1 MAWQKHSKTISLQ
14 KHTYTHTH
22 THIHTAPICSE
33 QSGLPPSYLS
43 ARAVFPV
50 MMTGGVCG
58 GGGERGDFGCE
69 VERDKQK
76 QSHNSHS
83 SSSNSGNSSS
93 SSNMILSQPSTAETR
108 RCWSRQSQWK
118 INNKNFPAV
127 ESVSLS
133 LTRTYTYSRQSRCK
147 QTAVHK
153 HQASV
158 PSINT
163 RAVVVMPSQ

>member
-14 KHTYTHTH
+14 KHIY

-83 SSSNSGNSSS
+83 SSGNSNSSSSS

-127 ESVSLS
+127 EIS
-133 LTRTYTYSRQSRCK
+133 LTRTNTYSRQSRCK